1 MWFFMVVVAVAALMR
16 GVIATTM
23 TPADLEMGE
32 EGEMTMAAEDA
43 GLPELADLE
52 MGEGGDMDMG
62 DENYSDTTAAPSP
75 SPSPTPSLVPVPSPV
90 PNQPNVISIQP
101 PAQAPCPATAADNSP
116 VVVNVSVG
124 DDCCD
129 DEDEGSHVIVDDG
142 HTRHFNHKWSR
153 HPSAHGRP
161 SDDARL
167 VPRERPV
174 ITV

>member
-1 MWFFMVVVAVAALMR
+1 MVVVTAAALLR
-16 GVIATTM
+16 GVIAGL

-32 EGEMTMAAEDA
+32 EGEMPMTAEDA

-62 DENYSDTTAAPSP
+62 DENYSNTTVPPPAPGP

-101 PAQAPCPATAADNSP
+101 PAPCPAAAAADNSP

-129 DEDEGSHVIVDDG
+129 EDEGSHAIVDDG
-142 HTRHFNHKWSR
+142 HTHHFNHKWSR
-153 HPSAHGRP
+153 HPPAHHRP